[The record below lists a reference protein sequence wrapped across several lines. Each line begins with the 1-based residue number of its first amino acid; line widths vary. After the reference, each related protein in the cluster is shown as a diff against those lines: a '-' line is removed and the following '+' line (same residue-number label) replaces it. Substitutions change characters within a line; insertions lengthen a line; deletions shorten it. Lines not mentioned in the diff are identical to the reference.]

1 MNVYQ
6 RVVFLSLATLL
17 AALPLAAQLGTQ
29 GAIVGIVTDPTGA
42 VVSGANVEI
51 TNIETGL
58 KRTTLSND
66 AGIFEVLALPIGQY
80 SVSVSMSGFRTWN
93 LEKTQLTVGERK
105 RISPKLEVGD
115 VTERVNV
122 ETSVELVQTER
133 GAVES
138 VVEQRQ
144 IRDLPLNG
152 RNPVELVNLVPG
164 VRFLGRG
171 AADRDSTVQGNGNR
185 SDGTE
190 FQIDGL
196 VANTGL
202 DERGAG
208 IPNVDT
214 IAEFKV
220 ETSNF
225 GAENGR
231 HSLQVLMVT
240 KSGTNEFHGTVWE
253 FLRNEKL
260 DAFNTFAKIP
270 GASKPKLTQNQFGF
284 SAGGPIIKNKTHFF
298 GAYEGTRIRRAVIYN
313 SLVPSLAQRSG
324 DFSALPRAL
333 RDPVTNAPFPNN
345 QIPASRHSSAARFFF
360 PNLLTPNSGVDRF
373 RATAPT
379 TNDVNEY
386 TARIDHQ
393 ITSQQ
398 RVYWRG
404 IFLRDN
410 GNTPNYSPDVVNLR
424 ETPQHNLGLS
434 YAYTISPNTLLTVDA
449 GTMQSVIKQNCA
461 CVGGENLT
469 DKAGIRGFPTEGR
482 GSAVG
487 LPNSIAIAGYT
498 GLGTPFGVPYRLW
511 WNTAGGKASLNMI
524 RGSHTINAGY
534 QFHHLTTFGR
544 HSSGFSRGAFTF
556 NGQYTTDGFG
566 DYLLGLVQS
575 TSRNFPLQT
584 FGTKDAP
591 YSAPY
596 IQDYWKVNRKL
607 TLNFGV
613 RYDYWHD
620 KDLVRGNAASFDLK
634 RGKIIAGV
642 DKNGKV
648 DLGAQ
653 PVAPF
658 LAAATAGQWIPAT
671 EVGAPHGLFKG
682 NGFLSPRLG
691 FAWRVKD
698 SNDLV
703 VRGGYGIFVS
713 SFPAN
718 RSASAIIGPPYWTWE
733 TQIFAATTL
742 QPWETAWPADPRAF
756 ITPSVI
762 APDIYIKGQ
771 KTHQWNFSVQKALPL
786 ASALTLSYVGNRSVD
801 AITQHLFNEVPPGRY
816 PNLQNARPF
825 PVLAG
830 GSGLYVNAGHTWYNA
845 FQAKLERR
853 FVKGLS
859 TTMAYSFSKLLVNNT
874 ATEHTSVI
882 EPFAPQGYN
891 RGRSDLDR
899 THLLAWNFVWEIP
912 FGRGRAHGASIHPV
926 LNAILGGWQVNGIYL
941 FQSGAPLT
949 FIVPGATLGNG
960 RNTRANA
967 SRKPTVDNPGPERWF
982 DVSALSAPPA
992 TEFGG
997 AGLGLIDG
1005 PGVHTFDTGLTKNFY
1020 VTEGR
1025 FLQFRWEMFNAPNH
1039 VNYGNPNTALNQPT
1053 TGRILGAGGARQM
1066 QMGLK
1071 FIF

>member
-1 MNVYQ
+1 MNRLTLAVSGLL
-6 RVVFLSLATLL
+6 FLLLATL
-17 AALPLAAQLGTQ
+17 PMFAQLGTQ
-29 GAIVGIVTDPTGA
+29 GAILGVVTDPTGA
-42 VVSGANVEI
+42 VISGAEVTV
-51 TNIETGL
+51 TNIDTGL
-58 KRTTLSND
+58 KRNAVTND
-66 AGIFEVLALPIGQY
+66 GGIFEVLALPIGSY
-80 SVSVSMSGFRTWN
+80 SVSVGMKGFRTWS
-93 LEKTQLTVGERK
+93 LDRTQLTVGERK
-105 RISPKLEVGD
+105 RLSPKLEVGD
-115 VTERVNV
+115 VSDRVTV
-122 ETSVELVQTER
+122 ETTVELVQTER
-133 GAVES
+133 GAVDS

-152 RNPVELVNLVPG
+152 RNPVELVNLIPG

-171 AADRDSTVQGNGNR
+171 ATDRDSSVQGNGNR

-196 VANTGL
+196 AANAGL
-202 DERGAG
+202 DERGVG

-231 HSLQVLMVT
+231 HALQVLMVT

-260 DAFNTFAKIP
+260 DSFNTFAKLP
-270 GASKPKLTQNQFGF
+270 GARKPKLSQNQFGF
-284 SAGGPIIKNKTHFF
+284 SVGGPIIKNKTHFF
-298 GAYEGTRIRRAVIYN
+298 GAFEGTRIRRATIYN
-313 SLVPSLAQRSG
+313 SLVPSLAQRNG

-333 RDPVTNAPFPNN
+333 RDPVANAPFPNN
-345 QIPASRHSSAARFFF
+345 QIPATRVSSAAKFFF

-373 RATAPT
+373 RTTAPT

-386 TARIDHQ
+386 TIRIDHQ
-393 ITSQQ
+393 INSKQ
-398 RVYWRG
+398 RIYGRG
-404 IFLRDN
+404 IVIRDK
-410 GNTPNYSPDVVNLR
+410 GNTPNYSPAVVNLR
-424 ETPQHNLGLS
+424 ETPQQNLGIS
-434 YAYTISPNTLLTVDA
+434 YSNTISANTLLTVDM
-449 GTMQSVIKQNCA
+449 GTMQSVINQNCV

-469 DKAGIRGFPTEGR
+469 DRAGIRGFPTEGR
-482 GSAVG
+482 GASVG

-511 WNTAGGKASLNMI
+511 WTTAGGKASLNMI

-544 HSSGFSRGAFTF
+544 HSSGFARGAFTF
-556 NGQYTTDGFG
+556 NAQYTSDGFG
-566 DYLLGLVQS
+566 DYMLGLLQTS
-575 TSRNFPLQT
+575 SRNYPLQT

-596 IQDYWKVNRKL
+596 VQDYWKVTRNL
-607 TLNFGV
+607 TLNFGL

-620 KDLVRGNAASFDLK
+620 KDLVRGNAATFDRK

-653 PVAPF
+653 PVSPF
-658 LAAATAGQWIPAT
+658 LAAATVGQWIPAT
-671 EVGAPHGLFKG
+671 DVGAPHGLFAG
-682 NGFLSPRLG
+682 NGYLSPRLG
-691 FAWRVKD
+691 FAWRVHD

-703 VRGGYGIFVS
+703 IRGGYGIFAS

-733 TQIFAATTL
+733 TQIYGATTL
-742 QPWETAWPADPRAF
+742 QPWETAWPADPRSF
-756 ITPSVI
+756 ITPSVV
-762 APDIYIKGQ
+762 APDIYLKAQ
-771 KTHQWNFSVQKALPL
+771 KTHQWNFSIQKTLPMQ
-786 ASALTLSYVGNRSVD
+786 AALTVSYVGNKSVD
-801 AITQHLFNEVPPGRY
+801 AITQEIFNEVAPGVY
-816 PNLQNARPF
+816 PNLQNARPY
-825 PVLAG
+825 PLLAG
-830 GSGLYVNAGHTWYNA
+830 GSGLYTNTGKTWYNS
-845 FQAKLERR
+845 FQAKVERR

-859 TTMAYSFSKLLVNNT
+859 TTMAYSYSKLLLDGT
-874 ATEHTSVI
+874 STEHTSVL

-912 FGRGRAHGASIHPV
+912 FGRGRAHGSSLHPV
-926 LNAILGGWQVNGIYL
+926 LNAVLGGWQANGIYL

-949 FIVPGATLGNG
+949 FLVPGATLGNG
-960 RNTRANA
+960 RNTRANV
-967 SRKPTVDNPGPERWF
+967 SSKPSLDNPTPERYF
-982 DVSALSAPPA
+982 DTTALSAPPA
-992 TEFGG
+992 TRFGG
-997 AGLGLIDG
+997 AALGLIDG
-1005 PGVHTFDTGLTKNFY
+1005 PARHTIDTGLTKNFN
-1020 VTEGR
+1020 VTESR
-1025 FLQFRWEMFNAPNH
+1025 YLQFRWEMFNAPNH
-1039 VNYGNPNTALNQPT
+1039 VNYGNPNTTLNQPT
-1053 TGRILGAGGARQM
+1053 TGRILGAGGAREM